1 MAVLVVL
8 AVFRGMGALGIQAFR
23 SWRAAAR
30 AALAMMLCFT
40 ASAHFVPGLSEDLVR
55 MVPPWVP
62 NLQLMVQAT
71 GILEFLG
78 ACGLLI
84 PRTQRLAGIALILF
98 FVAVFPANV
107 HAAQAGVTL
116 LGEPATA
123 LWLRAPL
130 QAFFIWL
137 AWWSTKR
144 GSPVPGTKGTA

>member
-1 MAVLVVL
+1 MVVL
-8 AVFRGMGALGIQAFR
+8 MVLAVALVVFRGMGALGIQTFR

-40 ASAHFVPGLSEDLVR
+40 ASAHFVPGLSEDLVH

-62 NLQLMVQAT
+62 NPRLAVQVT

-78 ACGLLI
+78 ACGLLV
-84 PRTQRLAGIALILF
+84 PRTQRLAGIALVLF

-107 HAAQAGVTL
+107 HAAQDGITL
-116 LGEPATA
+116 RGEPATE
-123 LWLRAPL
+123 LWLRVPMQIL
-130 QAFFIWL
+130 FIWL

-144 GSPVPGTKGTA
+144 QL